1 MNSTRYTEILET
13 KMLPWYRGR
22 NCSFFMQD
30 GAPCHKSGHS
40 MGWLAEKEVRVL
52 DWPGNSPDLNP
63 IENCWHIMKNKL
75 EQKEKKNLDEL
86 KQEIVNIWCT
96 EITPEYC
103 RALARSMPS
112 RCAAVIKAQGGA
124 TKY

>member
-1 MNSTRYTEILET
+1 
-13 KMLPWYRGR
+13 
-22 NCSFFMQD
+22 
-30 GAPCHKSGHS
+30 
-40 MGWLAEKEVRVL
+40 
-52 DWPGNSPDLNP
+52 
-63 IENCWHIMKNKL
+63 MKNKL

-86 KQEIVNIWCT
+86 KHQIVNIWCT